1 MKIVGKSI
9 RNRNGE
15 KGSALL
21 AALCLIFIAGML
33 TGIVLSLSR
42 IATYDVRAHV
52 ELQRSA
58 YINEGVGNRVQ
69 WLIAADR
76 NVYTESGT
84 LGEIDYT
91 EYEHDRYMADGVQHQ
106 IDYHGTPVQV
116 VITDAASGINL
127 AGTAY
132 RNNLQRISSTYQL
145 EIEGIAD
152 QITALIA
159 KITDYIDTDD
169 DLSTDGME
177 VDDYESARMEP
188 LPRNGAIR
196 LREEFFYIPGILD
209 FFTPDKFG
217 RLSEL
222 RIIAPYGMT
231 SIASATPSFFTAT
244 ERMLRIY
251 CNIEEDQAAEVVK
264 ARDIWFKEKT
274 KISDQLDEL
283 LVASLKSGL
292 SWSESGVYSVRIE
305 APDKSAR
312 PSRRLFFTFP
322 AFGIE
327 GPSDD
332 IVHYYDWLMP

>member
-1 MKIVGKSI
+1 MRRPVH
-9 RNRNGE
+9 RQNGE

-33 TGIVLSLSR
+33 TGVVLSLSR

-91 EYEHDRYMADGVQHQ
+91 EYEHDRYMADGVTHL
-106 IDYHGTPVQV
+106 IDYHGTQVQF
-116 VITDAASGINL
+116 VITDGASGMNL

-132 RNNLQRISSTYQL
+132 RTNLQRISSALQL
-145 EIEGIAD
+145 EVEDIAD
-152 QITALIA
+152 QIAAVIA
-159 KITDYIDTDD
+159 KITDYIDTDS

-177 VDDYESARMEP
+177 ADDYESAKMEP

-196 LREEFFYIPGILD
+196 FREEFFYIPGVLD
-209 FFTPDKFG
+209 FFPPDKYG
-217 RLSEL
+217 RLSEIRL
-222 RIIAPYGMT
+222 ITPYGMS

-244 ERMLRIY
+244 ERMIKIY
-251 CNIEEDQAAEVVK
+251 CNLEDDQVAEAVK
-264 ARDIWFKEKT
+264 ARDLWFKEKT
-274 KISDQLDEL
+274 KISDQLDPL
-283 LVASLKSGL
+283 LVSSLKSGL

-305 APDKSAR
+305 APDKSGR
-312 PSRRLFFTFP
+312 PSRRLFFTYPVFDI
-322 AFGIE
+322 G
-327 GPSDD
+327 GPTDE
-332 IVHYYDWLMP
+332 IVHYYEWGMP